1 MFAIQGLS
9 TSQTLTLLE
18 KTKPKQIE
26 SIEKSAMHSR
36 AIEKFREKVGDVV
49 SIDDLFHKD
58 NYEAYTFLMKAHGL
72 EDKIY
77 AKAMMKEVFAS
88 DPDDKT
94 SLLNRLNDPKLKAI
108 HESLGFRDNGMN
120 NYNTFSSKWQEEMV
134 DMYVEEQFVQQQEE
148 ANPAVGVVLRA
159 RESLS
164 EVKSWFGVLAS
175 EDLSE
180 FMRTALQIPQEVIFG
195 DIDKQKALFEK
206 KYDFAK
212 LKDPEEV
219 EKLVKR
225 YTIFSDMNN
234 AGSQVDS
241 PILTLMG
248 MGPGGFAGATYD
260 IAAMSSFRPSAYR

>member
-1 MFAIQGLS
+1 MYAIQGLS
-9 TSQTLTLLE
+9 TQQTLQLLE
-18 KTKPKQIE
+18 KTKPKQVE
-26 SIEKSAMHSR
+26 AIEKSAMHSR
-36 AIEKFREKVGDVV
+36 AIDKFREQVGDVV

-58 NYEAYTFLMKAHGL
+58 NYDAYSFLMKAHGL

-77 AKAMMKEVFAS
+77 AKAMMKKIFES
-88 DPDDKT
+88 DPDDKN
-94 SLLNRLNDPKLKAI
+94 SLLNKLNDPKLKAI
-108 HESLGFRDNGMN
+108 HETMGFRDNGLN
-120 NYNTFSSKWQEEMV
+120 NYNTFSSMWQKEVV
-134 DMYVEEQFVQQQEE
+134 DMYVEEQFLQQQSE

-159 RESLS
+159 REGLP
-164 EVKSWFGVLAS
+164 EVKTWFGVLAD
-175 EDLSE
+175 EDYSE

-195 DIDKQKALFEK
+195 DIDKQKALFES

-234 AGSQVDS
+234 AGGTVDS

-248 MGPGGFAGATYD
+248 VGNSFSSFTYD
-260 IAAMSSFRPSAYR
+260 IEAMSAFRPSAYR